1 MATKASARDPVAA
14 SCRWIRCESGADGH
28 SPDGRQRAVGTET
41 CATAALRSPRL
52 RFAPLSARALWR
64 SDVEGA
70 ANIMASPAEDAAML
84 RAVALAAKGLGSTSP
99 NPVVGCVILDA
110 DGQVVGEGFHAYAGG
125 PHAEVRA
132 LAGAGDRA
140 RGGTAVVTMEPC
152 DHIGRTGPCTQ
163 AMIRAGIV
171 RVVFG
176 VTDPNPV
183 AAGGAATLR
192 SHGVLVEAGVREAEV
207 QAGNLAWL
215 TATRRAAAGDPRPF
229 VIWKF
234 ASTLDGR
241 SAALD
246 GTSQWIS
253 SPDARADVQQLRST
267 VDAIIIGVGTVLA
280 DDPHLTYRTD
290 AGVVANRQPIRVV
303 VDTHDGTPRD
313 ARVRDGAARTWVATA
328 TELGAGADGRVDLRA
343 LGTALYERG
352 CRRVLLEG
360 GPTLAGAYLRDGLV
374 DEVVGYVAPKL
385 LGAGPS
391 ALAAAG
397 IVTIAEAI
405 DLEITDV
412 RRVGPDL
419 RIDALPKGN

>member
-1 MATKASARDPVAA
+1 
-14 SCRWIRCESGADGH
+14 
-28 SPDGRQRAVGTET
+28 
-41 CATAALRSPRL
+41 
-52 RFAPLSARALWR
+52 
-64 SDVEGA
+64 
-70 ANIMASPAEDAAML
+70 MASLPEDAAML
-84 RAVALAAKGLGSTSP
+84 RAIELASRGLGTTSP

-110 DGQVVGEGFHAYAGG
+110 AGEVVGEGFHAYAGG

-132 LAGAGDRA
+132 LAAAGERA

-152 DHIGRTGPCTQ
+152 DHVGRTGPCTQ
-163 AMIRAGIV
+163 AMIRSGIS

-176 VTDPNPV
+176 VMDPNPV
-183 AAGGAATLR
+183 AAGGAVTLR
-192 SHGVLVEAGVREAEV
+192 SHGVEVESGLHEAKV

-253 SPDARADVQQLRST
+253 SPVARLDVQELRGS
-267 VDAIIIGVGTVLA
+267 VDAIIVGVGTVLA

-290 AGVVANRQPIRVV
+290 AGALANRQPLRVI
-303 VDTHDGTPRD
+303 VDTHNRTPAD

-328 TELGAGADGRVDLRA
+328 AELGTDGDGQVDLRA
-343 LGTALYERG
+343 LGRALFERG

-360 GPTLAGAYLRDGLV
+360 GPNLAGAFLREGLV

-385 LGAGPS
+385 LGAGRP
-391 ALAAAG
+391 ALATAG
-397 IVTIAEAI
+397 IVTIAEAV
-405 DLEITDV
+405 DLEVIDV
-412 RRVGPDL
+412 RQIGPDL
-419 RIDALPKGN
+419 RITALPKGR

>member
-1 MATKASARDPVAA
+1 
-14 SCRWIRCESGADGH
+14 
-28 SPDGRQRAVGTET
+28 
-41 CATAALRSPRL
+41 
-52 RFAPLSARALWR
+52 
-64 SDVEGA
+64 
-70 ANIMASPAEDAAML
+70 MASPAEDAAMM
-84 RAVALAAKGLGSTSP
+84 RAVALASLALGTTSP
-99 NPVVGCVILDA
+99 NPAVGCVILDA
-110 DGQVVGEGFHAYAGG
+110 AGAVVGEGFTAYAGG

-132 LAGAGDRA
+132 LVAAGERA
-140 RGGTAVVTMEPC
+140 RGGTAVITMEPC

-163 AMIRAGIV
+163 ALIRAGVV
-171 RVVFG
+171 RVVAG
-176 VTDPNPV
+176 VVDPNPV

-192 SHGVLVEAGVREAEV
+192 SHGVEVELGLREAEV

-234 ASTLDGR
+234 ASTMDGR

-267 VDAIIIGVGTVLA
+267 VDAIIVGVGTVLA

-290 AGVVANRQPIRVV
+290 SGVVANRQPIRVV
-303 VDTHDGTPRD
+303 VDSFDRTPRD
-313 ARVRDGAARTWVATA
+313 ARVRDGAARTWVATVK
-328 TELGAGADGRVDLRA
+328 ELGAGADGRVDLRA
-343 LGTALYERG
+343 LGPALYERG

-360 GPTLAGAYLRDGLV
+360 GPTLAGAYLREGLV

-385 LGAGPS
+385 LGAGKP
-391 ALAAAG
+391 ALATAG

-405 DLEITDV
+405 DLELIDV
-412 RRVGPDL
+412 KQVGPDL
-419 RIDALPKGN
+419 RITALPKGH